1 MSIFKYI
8 KLSISIFFIFI
19 LMTFIFISTQ
29 STSMNIRKNNTT
41 INIPTFNLNDN
52 AVNYNKNDIST
63 CTINRKEVLNKAYE
77 MANVSWIPK
86 YNLFD
91 KYSHYTFIKGKTYYG
106 IPYSM
111 SYYQA
116 TSINDFLSKISNSN
130 VIYGNDCAGF
140 VSICWGINRQTT
152 LSLFNAVKYH
162 TKIDGK
168 TVNEISWQDL
178 KPGDALLLDNGG
190 GKGHIMIYID
200 TNPKNGNEL
209 NVYEQNVQTVTPF
222 VSVPTARK
230 DVRFKSNLINSGYI
244 PIRLMTLT

>member
-8 KLSISIFFIFI
+8 KLFTTLLLIFI
-19 LMTFIFISTQ
+19 LTIFIFISTQ
-29 STSMNIRKNNTT
+29 STPTNTKKNNT
-41 INIPTFNLNDN
+41 IDIPTFNLNDN
-52 AVNYNKNDIST
+52 TVNYNKNDIST
-63 CTINRKEVLNKAYE
+63 CTTTREEVLNKAYE

-91 KYSHYTFIKGKTYYG
+91 KYSHYTFIKDKTYHG

-116 TSINDFLSKISNSN
+116 TSTNDFLLKISNSK
-130 VIYGNDCAGF
+130 VVYGNDCAGF

-152 LSLFNAVKYH
+152 LSLFNAIKYH

-168 TVNEISWQDL
+168 TVNEISWQNL
-178 KPGDALLLDNGG
+178 KPGDALLLDNGR

-200 TNPKNGNEL
+200 TNPKNSNEL
-209 NVYEQNVQTVTPF
+209 NVYEQNIQTINPF
-222 VSVPTARK
+222 VSIPTARK
-230 DVRFKSNLINSGYI
+230 DVRLKSNLINSGYV